1 MSSTG
6 VFTRSRTGGVISVKG
21 KGSNNIYPPGPIRDL
36 AVTNIVNGENFNLSF
51 TSPGEDLNT
60 GTIKEYKIFFAT
72 NRTELADL
80 GPSSNVSLVTEE
92 MLSCNCS
99 LAPVPPLTR
108 VQLRLNSTVF
118 MTDTEYSFRVLA
130 VDRGEKTSASNIVS
144 LAPTFQ
150 VPSGTGRLEMSVL
163 LISMALAA
171 GFRIQLF

>member
-1 MSSTG
+1 
-6 VFTRSRTGGVISVKG
+6 
-21 KGSNNIYPPGPIRDL
+21 
-36 AVTNIVNGENFNLSF
+36 
-51 TSPGEDLNT
+51 
-60 GTIKEYKIFFAT
+60 
-72 NRTELADL
+72 
-80 GPSSNVSLVTEE
+80 
-92 MLSCNCS
+92 MLSCSCS

-163 LISMALAA
+163 LISLALAA